1 MMPMKKC
8 DQIETSTMSVPPV
21 LGQPAH
27 WIHVIWLA
35 AFPNDPQEYYDELDA
50 ERWSIRC
57 VRIYRDGTSVA
68 ASYKSANWR
77 DLMPEAAIDLPDI
90 INRDSQFLAREIE
103 RAEFDMVWKAASA
116 QNARTKS

>member
-1 MMPMKKC
+1 MTPMREC
-8 DQIETSTMSVPPV
+8 NQIETRTMSVPPI
-21 LGQPAH
+21 LGQPTY

-35 AFPNDPQEYYDELDA
+35 AFSYDPQEFYDELDA

-57 VRIYRDGTSVA
+57 VRVYRDGSSVA

-103 RAEFDMVWKAASA
+103 RAEFDMVWQAACA